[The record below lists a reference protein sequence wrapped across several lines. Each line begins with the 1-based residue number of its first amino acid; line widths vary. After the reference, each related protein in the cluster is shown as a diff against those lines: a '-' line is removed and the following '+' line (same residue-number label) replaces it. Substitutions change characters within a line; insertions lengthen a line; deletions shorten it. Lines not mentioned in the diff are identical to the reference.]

1 MFANNP
7 AYILQKEHKGV
18 RIYTPTNIMGDD
30 GFHESRYIAA
40 TEQLIYSS
48 AGCTKDLLQAIAQE
62 ILNQCNESNPKLAR
76 SNIAVLANNILYRL
90 QHPVDQL
97 CAVRMG
103 CILSFMETDTE
114 SEDPRRTD
122 SFWID
127 KKLALANNNPE
138 MFSFFFAWGIA
149 NTPTYREALEL
160 STASDYFNR
169 RNQSLAALTPIILS
183 KEK

>member
-7 AYILQKEHKGV
+7 AYTLQKEHKGV
-18 RIYTPTNIMGDD
+18 RIYTPANIMGDE
-30 GFHESRYIAA
+30 GYHESRYIAA

-48 AGCTKDLLQAIAQE
+48 AGCTKDLLQAIATE
-62 ILNQCNESNPKLAR
+62 ILTQCNESNPKLAR

-103 CILSFMETDTE
+103 CILSFMETGTAF
-114 SEDPRRTD
+114 EDPKKTE

-127 KKLALANNNPE
+127 KKLELANNDPE
-138 MFSFFFAWGIA
+138 MFSFFFVWGIS

-160 STASDYFNR
+160 STASDYFNK